1 MNSRNA
7 TPAPSPPGDPTP
19 PDDDVH
25 APGRPHGFRT
35 VDGLT
40 VLRATWNYRFPI
52 AALAF
57 LLAGGIAYFR
67 PFFPDAAHVI
77 WLVGLILTGAP
88 VLWQTLHGMLRG
100 HFAADIVA
108 ALAIITSII
117 LNEPLPGLVVVLMQT
132 GGEALEGYAE
142 RRASNAVRALEE
154 EAPRIAHRIV
164 AGTAP
169 TTGEPVTETGE
180 PEAGTIASTDTPA
193 APETQATPPD
203 SQPGAIVDIPV
214 EEIAVGDLIL
224 VRPGE
229 MVPCDGVVV
238 AGNSLVDVS
247 RLTGE
252 PVPISAAPGVEL
264 LSGSLNGDAPL
275 QIRATRISRES
286 QYARIV
292 ELVRTAQA
300 SKSPLQRLADKY
312 AVWFTP
318 LTLAVA
324 GIAYALSG
332 EPTRILAVLVVATP
346 CPLILATP
354 VAIIGGINSA
364 ARRQIVVRN
373 GTALEQL
380 GKVRVGIFD
389 KTGTITVGIP
399 EVDRVVSTSGL
410 DERELLRLA
419 AAVEQ
424 NSGHLLARTIVAE
437 ARDRGISIPPATG
450 VREAPGLGVS
460 GTVEGRDVAIGSRH
474 YLEELAAARAARQ
487 TTTPPATPGSTAAP
501 PGPPPSPTDYTPDD
515 TGDLPPD
522 RLEHPAGL
530 VSYIAIDGEEAGRIE
545 YADRLRP
552 GIAPFF
558 QNLRDLGI
566 EREILLSGDHEQH
579 VQEVART
586 VGIDEAY
593 AELLP
598 QDKVRFVNQLNAEG
612 HKTLMVGDGINDAPA
627 LSSATVGIALAG
639 HGGGIAAEAADVV
652 ILVDEIDRVADAVR
666 ISQGTLRIAHQ
677 SIWVGLGLS
686 ATAMIFAALGYIPP
700 AVGAFIQEAI
710 DVAVIFNAIR
720 ASALASG

>member
-1 MNSRNA
+1 MKPGDA
-7 TPAPSPPGDPTP
+7 TPPPSPPGDAHP
-19 PDDDVH
+19 PDDLH
-25 APGRPHGFRT
+25 PPGTPHGFRT
-35 VDGLT
+35 VRGRT
-40 VLRATWNYRFPI
+40 ILRATWDYRFPI

-57 LLAGGIAYFR
+57 LLAGGAAYLWP
-67 PFFPDAAHVI
+67 PFPAAAHLV

-88 VLWQTLHGMLRG
+88 VLWQTLRGIIHG

-108 ALAIITSII
+108 ALAIVTAII

-132 GGEALEGYAE
+132 GGEALERYAE

-154 EAPRIAHRIV
+154 EAPRFAHRITDDSAPEPAEPS

-169 TTGEPVTETGE
+169 
-180 PEAGTIASTDTPA
+180 
-193 APETQATPPD
+193 ATPDATSSTSSTKDELPD
-203 SQPGAIVDIPV
+203 ANTGTIVDIPA
-214 EEIAVGDLIL
+214 EDIAVGDLIL

-229 MVPCDGVVV
+229 MVPCDGIVVS
-238 AGNSLVDVS
+238 GNSLVDAS

-252 PVPISAAPGVEL
+252 PVPVTAAPGVEL

-275 QIRATRISRES
+275 VLRATRISSES

-300 SKSPLQRLADKY
+300 SKSPLQRLADRY

-324 GIAYALSG
+324 AAAFALSG

-380 GKVRVGIFD
+380 GKTTVGIFD
-389 KTGTITVGIP
+389 KTGTLTVGIP
-399 EVDRVVSTSGL
+399 EVDRVVPAAGY
-410 DERELLRLA
+410 DERELLRLT

-437 ARDRGISIPPATG
+437 ALDRGIPLPPATD

-460 GTVEGRDVAIGSRH
+460 GIVEGKHVAIGSRH
-474 YLEELAAARAARQ
+474 YLDELAATGTAERARSFQ
-487 TTTPPATPGSTAAP
+487 TTTSSDTPSSPPDATSEPATSGQ
-501 PGPPPSPTDYTPDD
+501 
-515 TGDLPPD
+515 D

-530 VSYIAIDGEEAGRIE
+530 VSFIAVDGEYAGRIE

-552 GIAPFF
+552 GLAPFF
-558 QNLRDLGI
+558 QRLRDLGI
-566 EREILLSGDHEQH
+566 DREILLSGDHEQH
-579 VQEVART
+579 VREVAGS
-586 VGIDEAY
+586 VGIPEAY

-598 QDKVRFVNQLNAEG
+598 QDKVRIVNQLNG
-612 HKTLMVGDGINDAPA
+612 QGYRTLMVGDGINDAPA

-639 HGGGIAAEAADVV
+639 HGGGITAEAADVV
-652 ILVDEIDRVADAVR
+652 ILVDELDRVADAVR
-666 ISQGTLRIAHQ
+666 ISKDTLRIAHQ

-686 ATAMIFAALGYIPP
+686 GAAMIFAALGYIPP
-700 AVGAFIQEAI
+700 AVGAFLQEAI
-710 DVAVIFNAIR
+710 DVAVILNAIR
-720 ASALASG
+720 ASSLSAG

>member
-1 MNSRNA
+1 MKPGDA
-7 TPAPSPPGDPTP
+7 TPPPSPPGDAHP
-19 PDDDVH
+19 PDDLH
-25 APGRPHGFRT
+25 PPGTPHGFRT
-35 VDGLT
+35 VRGRT
-40 VLRATWNYRFPI
+40 ILRATWDYRFPI

-57 LLAGGIAYFR
+57 LLAGGAAYLWP
-67 PFFPDAAHVI
+67 PFPAAAHLV

-88 VLWQTLHGMLRG
+88 VLWQTLRGIIHG

-108 ALAIITSII
+108 ALAIVTAII

-132 GGEALEGYAE
+132 GGEALERYAE

-154 EAPRIAHRIV
+154 EAPRFAHRITDDSAPEPAEPS

-169 TTGEPVTETGE
+169 
-180 PEAGTIASTDTPA
+180 
-193 APETQATPPD
+193 ATPDATSSTSSTKDELPD
-203 SQPGAIVDIPV
+203 ANTGAIVDIPA
-214 EEIAVGDLIL
+214 EDIAVGDLIL

-229 MVPCDGVVV
+229 MVPCDGIVVS
-238 AGNSLVDVS
+238 GNSLVDAS

-252 PVPISAAPGVEL
+252 PVPVTAAPGVEL

-275 QIRATRISRES
+275 VLRATRISSES

-300 SKSPLQRLADKY
+300 SKSPLQRLADRY

-324 GIAYALSG
+324 AAAFALSG

-380 GKVRVGIFD
+380 GKTTVGIFD
-389 KTGTITVGIP
+389 KTGTLTVGIP
-399 EVDRVVSTSGL
+399 EVDRVVPAAGY
-410 DERELLRLA
+410 DERELLRLT

-437 ARDRGISIPPATG
+437 ALDRGIPLPPATD

-460 GTVEGRDVAIGSRH
+460 GIVEGKHVAIGSRH
-474 YLEELAAARAARQ
+474 YLDELAATGTAERARSFQ
-487 TTTPPATPGSTAAP
+487 TTSSSGTPSSPPDATSEPATSGQ
-501 PGPPPSPTDYTPDD
+501 
-515 TGDLPPD
+515 D

-530 VSYIAIDGEEAGRIE
+530 VSFIAVDGEYAGRIE

-552 GIAPFF
+552 GLAPFF
-558 QNLRDLGI
+558 QRLRDLGI
-566 EREILLSGDHEQH
+566 DREILLSGDHEQH
-579 VQEVART
+579 VREVAGS
-586 VGIDEAY
+586 VGIPEAY

-598 QDKVRFVNQLNAEG
+598 QDKVRIVNQLNG
-612 HKTLMVGDGINDAPA
+612 QGYRTLMVGDGINDAPA

-639 HGGGIAAEAADVV
+639 HGGGITAEAADVV
-652 ILVDEIDRVADAVR
+652 ILVDELDRVADAVR
-666 ISQGTLRIAHQ
+666 ISKDTLRIAHQ

-686 ATAMIFAALGYIPP
+686 GAAMIFAALGYIPP
-700 AVGAFIQEAI
+700 AVGAFLQEAI
-710 DVAVIFNAIR
+710 DVAVILNAIR
-720 ASALASG
+720 ASSLSAG